1 MHGNES
7 GRPTRQKVP
16 RRAETQMTRTAEFG
30 KSCRKIWVNGIIAVA
45 ITAGI
50 AWVAGCNRN
59 GTPQSDQQL
68 EQNAAK
74 TTEQVKQGAQQAAA
88 DAKVA
93 AANAERKV
101 NDIAAGVKQGL
112 DANGKPPAGSID
124 INSASA
130 NQLETLPG
138 ISAARAQR
146 IVDNR
151 PYTSPHDLVSKGV
164 VSEAEYAR
172 VSGKIVAD

>member
-1 MHGNES
+1 
-7 GRPTRQKVP
+7 
-16 RRAETQMTRTAEFG
+16 MTRNAALWKKAGWKLWT
-30 KSCRKIWVNGIIAVA
+30 NGITALA
-45 ITAGI
+45 ITIGV
-50 AWVAGCNRN
+50 AWLAGCNSN

-68 EQNAAK
+68 KDNAAK
-74 TTEQVKQGAQQAAA
+74 TTEQVKAGAQQAAA

-101 NDIAAGVKQGL
+101 DDIASGVKEGMH
-112 DANGKPPAGSID
+112 NGKPSAGVID

-130 NQLETLPG
+130 TQLETLPG
-138 ISAARAQR
+138 ISSTRAQR

-164 VSEAEYAR
+164 VSEAEYSR